1 MSGVWER
8 LKYALKEKLPDASYK
23 VWIEPLRC
31 LGLSER
37 KLVLAC
43 PNQFSLSW
51 VKENYYQY
59 LEEALREQN
68 LSLEIEL
75 VAVEVT
81 PPQMVQRELPYD
93 PTRLLGRRLSSRYT
107 FEEFVVGEC
116 NRLAYATCWNLATE
130 KPRGNI
136 VYLCAD
142 TGLGKSHLSQAV
154 GNYLL
159 SNSGKERVCYL
170 TAQDFTS
177 QLVRALR
184 QDRLEDFKE
193 RLRQGCDILMLEEV
207 HFFAG
212 KEFTQAELALTLD
225 YLYDAGKT
233 VVFTA
238 DRPPQEIG
246 KLDPSLRSR
255 FSAGVLVRI
264 NPPDYKTRVNII
276 RRKARNQGLTFPE
289 EVVTYLAKHLRGDI
303 RQIESAVIGL
313 VARSSLLREPI
324 TLALAKELIQEI
336 QPQKLDITKEF
347 ILELV
352 CHHFRVTK
360 EELCSKSRQRRITF
374 PRQVAMYLCRRFTG
388 ESLQTIGKLFNRDH
402 ATVIYAVNSVEKKLK
417 RSGSIRYQIEFLCRE
432 IEERLRPSFS
442 TDTSEA

>member
-1 MSGVWER
+1 MTGVWER
-8 LKYALKEKLPDASYK
+8 LKFALKDRLPEASFK

-31 LGLSER
+31 LGLSEK

-43 PNQFSLSW
+43 PNQFCLSW
-51 VKENYYQY
+51 VKENYYQH
-59 LEEALREQN
+59 LEEALKAQG

-75 VAVEVT
+75 VAVET
-81 PPQMVQRELPYD
+81 PPPRVVQRDLPYD
-93 PTRLLGRRLSSRYT
+93 PTRLIGRRLSSRYT

-116 NRLAYATCWNLATE
+116 NRLAYATCWNIAAE
-130 KPRGNI
+130 NPGGNI

-159 SNSGKERVCYL
+159 KSHRNERVCYL
-170 TAQDFTS
+170 TAHDFTT

-184 QDRLEDFKE
+184 HDRLDEFKE
-193 RLRQGCDILMLEEV
+193 KLRKGCDILMLEEI
-207 HFFAG
+207 HFFSG

-238 DRPPQEIG
+238 DRPPQEIT
-246 KLDPSLRSR
+246 KLDSSLRSR

-276 RRKARNQGLTFPE
+276 RRKARNQGIALPE
-289 EVVTYLAKHLRGDI
+289 EVVTFLAKHLRGDI

-313 VARSSLLREPI
+313 VARSSLLREPV
-324 TLALAKELIQEI
+324 TLALARELLQEI
-336 QPQKLDITKEF
+336 QPQEPNITKEA

-352 CHHFRVTK
+352 CHHFQVSR
-360 EELCSKSRQRRITF
+360 EDLCSKSRQRRITF
-374 PRQVAMYLCRRFTG
+374 PRQVAMYLCRRFTSD
-388 ESLQTIGKLFNRDH
+388 SLQAIGKLFNRDH

-417 RSGSIRYQIEFLCRE
+417 RPGSTKYQIEYLCRE
-432 IEERLRPSFS
+432 IEERLKPSF
-442 TDTSEA
+442 EADPEKA